1 MPHPP
6 PGTLIRGG
14 SNCFSRMGW
23 ECDPGRPRKSLLLTN
38 TRRCRAQTSPTAPF
52 CSGPHTTST
61 VLCFREWAGK
71 GNTWQGHSKGKG
83 MAFGT
88 SPYSSGET
96 EAWSRGWDR
105 AWAWRQED
113 RTGGEGPGPLGA
125 SVSLLETQS
134 PCLRLC
140 QAQAEKRASCHDPS
154 PECGLFILGLSC
166 RHSSTFFHRSGCPSP
181 RSCFQASVP
190 PSLPEAPK
198 LGAVGEGGIFPTR
211 HTLSLSVRPSPL
223 ASVFTSLSFSL
234 YLSDSLHVSPQMRRV
249 SRFCLR
255 LCVFLSVSVS
265 LRLSSVSLCIS
276 LSFNAEAK
284 SLRPTLTLCLAS
296 AHSPSPDSIKWE

>member
-14 SNCFSRMGW
+14 SKFFSRIGW
-23 ECDPGRPRKSLLLTN
+23 ECDPERPRKFLLLTN

-88 SPYSSGET
+88 SYSSGET

-105 AWAWRQED
+105 ARPWRQED
-113 RTGGEGPGPLGA
+113 RTGGEGLGPLGA

-140 QAQAEKRASCHDPS
+140 QAQAEKRASCHHPS

-166 RHSSTFFHRSGCPSP
+166 RHSSTFFHCSGCPSH

-190 PSLPEAPK
+190 PGGPKAGGSRGGGYFSNAPYPVSL
-198 LGAVGEGGIFPTR
+198 R
-211 HTLSLSVRPSPL
+211 LSLCVGLCLHLP
-223 ASVFTSLSFSL
+223 VFLCISQTLYVSLLNCFS
-234 YLSDSLHVSPQMRRV
+234 H
-249 SRFCLR
+249 FCLR
-255 LCVFLSVSVS
+255 LCVSLS
-265 LRLSSVSLCIS
+265 LHLCIS
-276 LSFNAEAK
+276 QTLLCVSVYLPLFNAEVK
-284 SLRPTLTLCLAS
+284 SLRPILTLCLAS
-296 AHSPSPDSIKWE
+296 AHSPSPASIEWE